1 MSHDKLY
8 LHIKI
13 CKQNSY
19 GKLPSFVIA
28 GRPAGFVNN
37 DGLRPGRPSSGFK
50 ILQYFPD
57 YYGQISRKGML
68 ET

>member
-1 MSHDKLY
+1 M
-8 LHIKI
+8 KI

-37 DGLRPGRPSSGFK
+37 DGAEAWEAFVRG
-50 ILQYFPD
+50 
-57 YYGQISRKGML
+57 
-68 ET
+68 